1 MDSSPPI
8 VVLPSLTH
16 HGYQVAKHGIVEMTR
31 GFPFTYPK
39 VSEIED
45 IKCYALCP
53 NGTETPMVTNV
64 LKDRN
69 MTKKDW
75 ETALGTKL
83 LSVEEIAEA
92 VMKSFQYDKVID
104 AFITKNMF
112 HCLIRFGVHFF
123 IHSKL
128 FFRMVQCM
136 QSCMDCQ

>member
-8 VVLPSLTH
+8 VVLPALTH

-104 AFITKNMF
+104 ALT
-112 HCLIRFGVHFF
+112 LTRYLTYV
-123 IHSKL
+123 SL
-128 FFRMVQCM
+128 VLV
-136 QSCMDCQ
+136 